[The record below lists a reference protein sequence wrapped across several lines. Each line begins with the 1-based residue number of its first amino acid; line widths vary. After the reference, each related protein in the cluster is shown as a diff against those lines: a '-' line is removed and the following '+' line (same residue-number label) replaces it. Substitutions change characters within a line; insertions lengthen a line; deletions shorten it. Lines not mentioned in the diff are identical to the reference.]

1 VYAADKPFDRDQY
14 DARRL
19 SALDHRVV
27 MLARA
32 ALGDTI
38 ERFAPKGSS
47 QLTIAAIA
55 VSGLFC
61 DLVGTLSAAPE
72 LVATVNEHL
81 ALAGWQLVTVAAP
94 PSGC

>member
-1 VYAADKPFDRDQY
+1 MTHRRRHGDRRGVDVDIFDD
-14 DARRL
+14 L
-19 SALDHRVV
+19 SPTDHRVV
-27 MLARA
+27 MLARE
-32 ALGDTI
+32 ALGSTI

-55 VSGLFC
+55 VSGLFV

-81 ALAGWQLVTVAAP
+81 ALAGWRLTTVARN
-94 PSGC
+94 